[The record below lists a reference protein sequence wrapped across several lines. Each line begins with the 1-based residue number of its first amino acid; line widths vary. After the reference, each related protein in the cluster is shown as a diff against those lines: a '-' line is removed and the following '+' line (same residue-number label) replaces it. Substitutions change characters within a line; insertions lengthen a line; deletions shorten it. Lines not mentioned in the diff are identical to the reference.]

1 MPHFLL
7 VEVALCK
14 HTATLPRHSVSTLPA
29 NRLTQLG
36 VRVSSSED
44 EFIKSIASQADGV
57 LSKSDV
63 IRLLIQDAMRKGWT
77 PLANLVPVPNVAL
90 CPAGAGDTEVIEMAA
105 DECLKITQT
114 AVEKTSL
121 PPTTVRED
129 VGRGVQ
135 RGTPKKGVPDL
146 LKPFEDAIRAYWR
159 VKQGSKS
166 DTAWNRLMNN
176 LLKFL
181 DKYGKE
187 VVEEQLGKAESGK
200 WKGIELSNYESM
212 QPAKK
217 APEPEPKHPAYR
229 DFTAERL
236 KQEAADA
243 IQQANDSLPNASP
256 HRLSESEI
264 NANNILKE
272 LF

>member
-1 MPHFLL
+1 MFHGMKRINL
-7 VEVALCK
+7 VV
-14 HTATLPRHSVSTLPA
+14 P
-29 NRLTQLG
+29 
-36 VRVSSSED
+36 D
-44 EFIKSIASQADGV
+44 EFHDKLVAQKPVHKMLSSFCLDLIAAELDRV
-57 LSKSDV
+57 AK
-63 IRLLIQDAMRKGWT
+63 
-77 PLANLVPVPNVAL
+77 LAP
-90 CPAGAGDTEVIEMAA
+90 CPAHQGEEQVQEIAA
-105 DECLKITQT
+105 NECVKITQT

-121 PPTTVRED
+121 PTCERGED
-129 VGRGVQ
+129 VGRGVKG
-135 RGTPKKGVPDL
+135 GTLKKGYPQP
-146 LKPFEDAIRAYWR
+146 LKPFKDAIDAYWR

-200 WKGIELSNYESM
+200 WKGIEISNYENL

-236 KQEAADA
+236 EAEATADN
-243 IQQANDSLPNASP
+243 I
-256 HRLSESEI
+256 LSE
-264 NANNILKE
+264 

>member
-1 MPHFLL
+1 
-7 VEVALCK
+7 
-14 HTATLPRHSVSTLPA
+14 
-29 NRLTQLG
+29 
-36 VRVSSSED
+36 
-44 EFIKSIASQADGV
+44 
-57 LSKSDV
+57 
-63 IRLLIQDAMRKGWT
+63 
-77 PLANLVPVPNVAL
+77 
-90 CPAGAGDTEVIEMAA
+90 
-105 DECLKITQT
+105 
-114 AVEKTSL
+114 
-121 PPTTVRED
+121 
-129 VGRGVQ
+129 
-135 RGTPKKGVPDL
+135 
-146 LKPFEDAIRAYWR
+146 

-217 APEPEPKHPAYR
+217 ATEPEPKHPAYR

-243 IQQANDSLPNASP
+243 IQVANDSLPSASP
-256 HRLSESEI
+256 HRLSEPEI
-264 NANNILKE
+264 QANNILKE

>member
-7 VEVALCK
+7 VLVALCK
-14 HTATLPRHSVSTLPA
+14 HTATFHRHSESTLSSQ
-29 NRLTQLG
+29 RLTPLG
-36 VRVSSSED
+36 VRVSCTED
-44 EFIKSIASQADGV
+44 EFIKSVASQTKGV

-63 IRLLIQDAMRKGWT
+63 VRLLIQDAMRKGWT
-77 PLANLVPVPNVAL
+77 PLAHLVDLPNVAL
-90 CPAGAGDTEVIEMAA
+90 CPAGAGDTEVVEIAA
-105 DECLKITQT
+105 DECVKITQT
-114 AVEKTSL
+114 AVEKTSS
-121 PPTTVRED
+121 PPTTVGVD

-135 RGTPKKGVPDL
+135 RGTPKKGVPDS

-181 DKYGKE
+181 DKYGKD

-212 QPAKK
+212 QPGKK
-217 APEPEPKHPAYR
+217 AAEPEVKHPAYR

-243 IQQANDSLPNASP
+243 IQQANDSLPTASP
-256 HRLSESEI
+256 HRLTESEI
-264 NANNILKE
+264 QANNILKE

>member
-1 MPHFLL
+1 MLRTVFHGVTIASTMFHGMKRINL
-7 VEVALCK
+7 VV
-14 HTATLPRHSVSTLPA
+14 P
-29 NRLTQLG
+29 
-36 VRVSSSED
+36 D
-44 EFIKSIASQADGV
+44 EFHDKLMAEKPVHKMLSSFCLDLIAAELDRV
-57 LSKSDV
+57 AK
-63 IRLLIQDAMRKGWT
+63 
-77 PLANLVPVPNVAL
+77 LAP
-90 CPAGAGDTEVIEMAA
+90 CPAHQGEEQVQEIAA
-105 DECLKITQT
+105 NECVKITQS

-121 PPTTVRED
+121 PTCELGED

-135 RGTPKKGVPDL
+135 RGTLKKGYPEP
-146 LKPFEDAIRAYWR
+146 LKPFKDAIDAYWR

-166 DTAWNRLMNN
+166 DTAWTRLMNN

-200 WKGIELSNYESM
+200 WKGIELSNYENM
-212 QPAKK
+212 QPTRK

-236 KQEAADA
+236 EQEAAT
-243 IQQANDSLPNASP
+243 
-256 HRLSESEI
+256 
-264 NANNILKE
+264 NNILKE